1 MRNIQIKANAASY
14 AMPSDA
20 APESP
25 GAQPPTPK
33 LTHVAAPSGPLANLP
48 GKGTGKLPQVS
59 AQSASPKAAAAGA
72 SQAASDALPTSY
84 PEPPQLASLSAASE
98 SGESSEAGGAV
109 TISGRLQI
117 DKAGQLTS
125 NNETIRSLIRYLGN
139 DAHHFAHQ
147 LDGMQVTIR
156 PHPDAA
162 AAYEALEQLCGVEKA
177 LIRSADKPSSR
188 NPTQDAQ
195 QEPLLNTQP
204 LSKLVED
211 EVEGNVL
218 MPMLIHVIEGGAKAF
233 GTQDKMPDQDMSV
246 HQFLASVAP
255 QVEISNPHTKFSDP
269 ELSLLFK
276 SKLNKDID
284 ASARLGAATMFQMAT
299 QKTFAFK
306 ELGMSL
312 AVSSGLGTLWELGGA
327 ELIKNALKTLNIS
340 PTRYALAAAGI
351 DSAPPIVIE
360 TMDSAIVLSA
370 VKAMNRAAA
379 SFLTRVREAL
389 PAATVAGI
397 KSALGAYANNLLQYM
412 GTGSYPADLA
422 LNTVA
427 TELAILS
434 AASGIPG
441 EVKENTANMQAAIV
455 EKMREGLLAAPPREP
470 HMSSEEYTQRVKDH
484 VQKLTQQAMDMS
496 PGDGIAQKSLAFASL
511 VGLIPLGL
519 SSKVTNLVSESALRI
534 VRSTVFNPIESI
546 GMNALVATSKINIPG
561 LMSSD
566 ANKHEQVTNR
576 ILQDAAH
583 DKPLQN
589 GDVHKIFHQWDVLNR
604 AGRTI
609 LEGMSLTMDALP
621 NKVARMIKKDPP
633 PLAQRVAY
641 DSIDYHKV

>member
-1 MRNIQIKANAASY
+1 
-14 AMPSDA
+14 MPSDA

-25 GAQPPTPK
+25 GTQPPTPK
-33 LTHVAAPSGPLANLP
+33 LTHVATPSGPLANLP
-48 GKGTGKLPQVS
+48 GKSTGKLPQVS
-59 AQSASPKAAAAGA
+59 AQSTSPKAAAAA
-72 SQAASDALPTSY
+72 DALPTSY

-98 SGESSEAGGAV
+98 PGESSEAGGAI
-109 TISGRLQI
+109 TISGRLHI

-125 NNETIRSLIRYLGN
+125 NNETIRNLIRYLGN
-139 DAHHFAHQ
+139 DAQKFAHQ
-147 LDGMQVTIR
+147 LNDMQVTIP

-162 AAYEALEQLCGVEKA
+162 AAYEALEQHCGVEKA
-177 LIRSADKPSSR
+177 MIRSADKPSSR
-188 NPTQDAQ
+188 KPTQDAQ
-195 QEPLLNTQP
+195 QEPLLNTP
-204 LSKLVED
+204 PPNELKED
-211 EVEGNVL
+211 DKVKGNVL

-255 QVEISNPHTKFSDP
+255 QVEISNPHTKVNDP
-269 ELSLLFK
+269 ELGLLFK

-327 ELIKNALKTLNIS
+327 DLIKNALKTLNLS

-351 DSAPPIVIE
+351 DSVPPIVIE

-379 SFLTRVREAL
+379 SFMARVREAL

-397 KSALGAYANNLLQYM
+397 KSSLGAYANNLLQYT

-484 VQKLTQQAMDMS
+484 VQKLTQQVMDMS

-519 SSKVTNLVSESALRI
+519 SDKVTNLVSESALRI
-534 VRSTVFNPIESI
+534 IRSTIFNPIESI

-583 DKPLQN
+583 GKPLQN

-621 NKVARMIKKDPP
+621 NKVAGMIKKDPP
-633 PLAQRVAY
+633 PLSQRIAY
-641 DSIDYHKV
+641 DSIDYHNV